1 MQVVGEEEELVTNVG
16 KRVTCPGSVQ
26 VEEVE
31 TTSAGIADRFVKLSV
46 RKS

>member
-1 MQVVGEEEELVTNVG
+1 MQGVEEEELVTNVG

-31 TTSAGIADRFVKLSV
+31 TISAGIADRFVKLSL
-46 RKS
+46 RN